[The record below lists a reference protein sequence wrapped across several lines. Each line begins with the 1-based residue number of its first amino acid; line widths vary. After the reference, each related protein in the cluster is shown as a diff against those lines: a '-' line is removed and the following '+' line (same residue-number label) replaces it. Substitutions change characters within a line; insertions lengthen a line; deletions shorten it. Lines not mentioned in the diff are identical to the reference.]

1 MTTSSA
7 DKTSRGPR
15 SPRTA
20 AARRARLLLVLA
32 GLSAASPLA
41 TDMYV
46 PALPDL
52 ARSLGTDAAGAQMSL
67 TGFLVGII
75 IGQLLLGPLSD
86 ATGRRPVL
94 IVGSL
99 LFAAFSTACALAP
112 NVEVLNAARV
122 GQGITGAAGIVVSRA
137 VVADLF
143 NDRELPSVFSRLGAI
158 TATAPVLASLL
169 GGALLLVV
177 SWRYVF
183 AALAVT
189 GLFLALGVL
198 RWIPESHPPQ
208 ARLTGGLSSSLRAIG
223 RVAGRR
229 AVIMPALALS
239 FGGASVFAYIAGTTF
254 VFQDI
259 YRLSPSLA
267 SLVYGVNA
275 IGNMTGSLAYG
286 RLAGRRSP
294 ETLLIASG
302 TVATAGTAALLLIQ
316 TTTGSTMLL
325 TWLCLLTAITAFGVF
340 FPAVITIAQSRGR
353 AAPGATSALLGGG
366 QFLLGAAASP
376 LVGQF
381 GTQSPTPMATV
392 MTSCLAA
399 ATLAAIL
406 TRTATSEPPQRS
418 DHG

>member
-1 MTTSSA
+1 MTTSSPG
-7 DKTSRGPR
+7 KTSRGPR
-15 SPRTA
+15 SPRTV
-20 AARRARLLLVLA
+20 AARRARSLLVLA

-94 IVGSL
+94 IAGSL
-99 LFAAFSTACALAP
+99 LFAAFSTVCALAP
-112 NVEVLNAARV
+112 TVEVLNAARV

-143 NDRELPSVFSRLGAI
+143 DDRELPSVFSRLAAI
-158 TATAPVLASLL
+158 TATAPVLAPLL
-169 GGALLLVV
+169 GGALLLAV
-177 SWRYVF
+177 SWRHVF

-189 GLFLALGVL
+189 GLLLAAGVL

-208 ARLTGGLSSSLRAIG
+208 ARPTGGPSSSLRAIG
-223 RVAGRR
+223 RAAGRR
-229 AVIMPALALS
+229 AVVMPVLALA
-239 FGGASVFAYIAGTTF
+239 FGGAAVFAYIAGTTF

-267 SLVYGVNA
+267 GLVYGVNA
-275 IGNMTGSLAYG
+275 LGNMTGSLAYG
-286 RLAGRRSP
+286 RLARRRSP

-302 TVATAGTAALLLIQ
+302 TVATAGTGVLLLVQ
-316 TTTGSTMLL
+316 TTTGSTMPL

-340 FPAVITIAQSRGR
+340 FPAVITIAQSHGR

-381 GTQSPTPMATV
+381 GTQSPAPMAAV

-406 TRTATSEPPQRS
+406 TRTATSEPPRQAE
-418 DHG
+418 HG

>member
-15 SPRTA
+15 GPRTA

-67 TGFLVGII
+67 TGFLAGII

-94 IVGSL
+94 IAGSL
-99 LFAAFSTACALAP
+99 LFAAFSAACALAP
-112 NVEVLNAARV
+112 TVEVLNAARV

-143 NDRELPSVFSRLGAI
+143 DDRELPSVFSRLGAI
-158 TATAPVLASLL
+158 TATAPVLAPLL

-229 AVIMPALALS
+229 AVIMPALALA
-239 FGGASVFAYIAGTTF
+239 FGGAAVFAYIAGTTF

-286 RLAGRRSP
+286 RLAGRSSP

-418 DHG
+418 EHG